1 MKKGEVIQC
10 TCFGKRINFFPS
22 FGSPGRRQL
31 EEYTFT
37 KFEAGDVVKR
47 FFKHMDKYL
56 MKADQVTSTELS
68 SFLEDAMDHVVEE
81 TRLRMER
88 DRATEA
94 SRSSAARSSAE
105 VEPPPVPAFSPVRR
119 TRGSTLEP
127 TPASAAA
134 LGSSRG
140 SARMAASPPSGKGF
154 GGREKFAG
162 MAIGEKDDPQGDI
175 TLDLAAGAAEAAQ
188 QGDDPSGDISPKSN
202 ASSDSELAA
211 PLEEE
216 IAEPRLPLVDP
227 FEDHDNVWVMLDE
240 GCNQTCHGTQWRRH
254 SEGVLAGYG
263 LQFLQQK
270 AAGTSFKGI
279 GAAKAVGKYSMP
291 FALLISNGTG
301 RRRDIRLQGELASTE
316 LDSPDVLCL
325 LSLQDQVQ
333 LGLVKD
339 LRKGT
344 AKGVR
349 VLRTASP
356 RAPRADR
363 PFAPVREPVWGERH
377 GEAPQVRGGH
387 GGCGDPQED
396 TQAHRLDPCKGRAH
410 RLDPCKGRAYLDP
423 SGGRGSDSVY
433 AVRARARQGDAPQ
446 EGPSGDVRSRE
457 TGVLTSFAKS
467 VLRSLETDQ

>member
-1 MKKGEVIQC
+1 
-10 TCFGKRINFFPS
+10 
-22 FGSPGRRQL
+22 
-31 EEYTFT
+31 
-37 KFEAGDVVKR
+37 
-47 FFKHMDKYL
+47 
-56 MKADQVTSTELS
+56 
-68 SFLEDAMDHVVEE
+68 
-81 TRLRMER
+81 
-88 DRATEA
+88 
-94 SRSSAARSSAE
+94 
-105 VEPPPVPAFSPVRR
+105 
-119 TRGSTLEP
+119 
-127 TPASAAA
+127 
-134 LGSSRG
+134 
-140 SARMAASPPSGKGF
+140 
-154 GGREKFAG
+154 

-211 PLEEE
+211 RLEEE

-227 FEDHDNVWVMLDE
+227 FEDHENVWVMLDE
-240 GCNQTCHGTQWRRH
+240 GCNQTCHGTKWRRH

-344 AKGVR
+344 AKVSGYSGQLRLARHVR
-349 VLRTASP
+349 TGLLLLCVS
-356 RAPRADR
+356 
-363 PFAPVREPVWGERH
+363 ERH
-377 GEAPQVRGGH
+377 GEAPQVCGGH

-423 SGGRGSDSVY
+423 SGGQGSDSVY

-467 VLRSLETDQ
+467 VLRSHETDQQLPAAEELQLQPEPRRNTRTCC